1 MATHSSI
8 LPCKTPRTEEPGRL
22 QFLRQQRVGHERK
35 LWDRRIICIFLTFR
49 LRLTHWNQHFID
61 MRKNHEKLLMLL
73 TLFLC
78 CNWDSQYSHN
88 SQNYS
93 QLHQPMTHF
102 FFVLFFFSLCI
113 FSLLLPFIFLI
124 SYCSLTLLLDDSRFA
139 LVTALPTLSPLLPT
153 RDTAQVQPH
162 LSQCASL
169 RMQQYT
175 AVSLRV
181 TWGRTKVL
189 DFLSEAMVREAMLL
203 FTVPRK
209 P

>member
-8 LPCKTPRTEEPGRL
+8 RPWKIPRTEEPGRL

-35 LWDRRIICIFLTFR
+35 LWNRRIICIFLTFR

-124 SYCSLTLLLDDSRFA
+124 SYCSLTLLLDNSRFA
-139 LVTALPTLSPLLPT
+139 LVTAPPLCPPFFPQERYCTGAALSVP
-153 RDTAQVQPH
+153 VC
-162 LSQCASL
+162 LS
-169 RMQQYT
+169 RN
-175 AVSLRV
+175 AVEHSSVSQGDL
-181 TWGRTKVL
+181 GQ
-189 DFLSEAMVREAMLL
+189 D
-203 FTVPRK
+203 
-209 P
+209 

>member
-35 LWDRRIICIFLTFR
+35 LWNRRIICIFLTFR

-124 SYCSLTLLLDDSRFA
+124 SYCSLTLLPDDSRFA
-139 LVTALPTLSPLLPT
+139 LVTAPLLCAPFWPPEKHCT
-153 RDTAQVQPH
+153 GAAPSVPVC
-162 LSQCASL
+162 LS
-169 RMQQYT
+169 RTQQYT
-175 AVSLRV
+175 VVSLMV

-189 DFLSEAMVREAMLL
+189 SEAVFREALLL
-203 FTVPRK
+203 FTVLHK